1 MLAALTAVAA
11 GNTESWAPTKEY
23 INQYLRVEKVRRQA
37 PPLRHLHIANPK
49 TGPSRGLF
57 LYVPKGFAGTI
68 RPSETG
74 RLRDIGLRT
83 PTVSFHP
90 PFALGE
96 TDSKSPYISVI

>member
-1 MLAALTAVAA
+1 MDVRFAQQFAQITLWQALTP
-11 GNTESWAPTKEY
+11 ESVGIQP
-23 INQYLRVEKVRRQA
+23 RS
-37 PPLRHLHIANPK
+37 LRHLYIANPK

-74 RLRDIGLRT
+74 QPPEIGLRT

-90 PFALGE
+90 PCAPGE
-96 TDSKSPYISVI
+96 TDSKLPCISVN